1 MDRTPI
7 VRQTAYGM
15 QAFALVPEAAPRP
28 RSTALSHTAGFF
40 VTIGVHIFIFGAV
53 YFKHPHDTDRINR
66 RAKEEPVNAIE
77 AGLAIKQKAAAKKSP
92 LPSKEVVEKV
102 KPPDAPTVS
111 KNAEA
116 PPEEK
121 KKKPDVPKEAQ
132 DKKSLFEQY
141 RNLDAGS
148 LTSKAPSEQDAN
160 QAGSV
165 DGSEFGL
172 LERAKGDPYVGE
184 LIGRMTVDFVVP
196 TVVTAKVTAWGCV
209 KLDDG

>member
-53 YFKHPHDTDRINR
+53 YFMHLADTDLINR

-92 LPSKEVVEKV
+92 PPPKGVVGEGQA
-102 KPPDAPTVS
+102 PGAPTGAHNS
-111 KNAEA
+111 
-116 PPEEK
+116 
-121 KKKPDVPKEAQ
+121 
-132 DKKSLFEQY
+132 
-141 RNLDAGS
+141 R
-148 LTSKAPSEQDAN
+148 
-160 QAGSV
+160 
-165 DGSEFGL
+165 
-172 LERAKGDPYVGE
+172 
-184 LIGRMTVDFVVP
+184 
-196 TVVTAKVTAWGCV
+196 
-209 KLDDG
+209 